1 MVLRI
6 EHHIEQ
12 YMFSI
17 DKNIL
22 SSILSSIIKETLDFF
37 DNIIIIYYKV
47 IIGGGR
53 GYENEKQKAV

>member
-1 MVLRI
+1 
-6 EHHIEQ
+6 
-12 YMFSI
+12 MFSI

-53 GYENEKQKAV
+53 GYGRVSSR